1 MEAQEFTITF
11 AGNDGDIGAS
21 FPVMQELRTQ
31 YTDLGA
37 YRDQIRR
44 QMEDGYNLALLWFNG
59 EVAGC
64 AGFRVHETLSR
75 GKYMYV
81 EDLVTSAKQRSHG
94 FGDKLFDWLQGQ
106 ARERGCAQMEIISGV
121 QRGDAHRFYHRKRM
135 TIKAFQL
142 VLPIKAD

>member
-1 MEAQEFTITF
+1 MEGQEFTITF
-11 AGNDGDIGAS
+11 AQNDADIGAS
-21 FPVMQELRTQ
+21 FAVMRELRTQ
-31 YTDLGA
+31 YEDPAA

-44 QMEDGYNLALLWFNG
+44 QMDDGYNLALLWFNG